1 MLNASDSISQRSI
14 IIIIFFL
21 NSGTIVIEMFS
32 VGAGVFGWKGICFTV
47 IFHSL
52 IYFSQK

>member
-21 NSGTIVIEMFS
+21 NSGTIVIEMFFW
-32 VGAGVFGWKGICFTV
+32 VLVCLVEK
-47 IFHSL
+47 IFVLHWFFIL
-52 IYFSQK
+52 

>member
-32 VGAGVFGWKGICFTV
+32 VGAGVFG
-47 IFHSL
+47 
-52 IYFSQK
+52 